1 MLNSKMKRS
10 MAWIMSAAVIMSAAP
25 VSAADFTAEADVEV
39 TAEAA
44 DAGAEE
50 NTDAPEA
57 EAEEDGGFGSGEM
70 ISEENT
76 AEAGSD
82 ETGLTDEENA
92 GDESADFMDGFSD
105 GSAEEESSDIS
116 DEFTDE
122 GMSTEE
128 LVQAFAEA
136 GTEDPA
142 PWSSVDSLPAGT
154 YENVTANLYVPGAQN
169 KILGVN
175 AYLNNPAD
183 PTGMSGVFGTPT
195 EPMYNEASMV
205 VNENGKITL
214 TIELKNQVFEL
225 LQVKDGKNIHVK
237 EVERSD
243 TWAYDNVDKVDMGDG
258 TFKGRITKIVFEL
271 DDFSGLYTLG
281 DCVEFGIILY
291 DEQNPD
297 KDVKWYVP
305 LNLAVDFEEQKPDV
319 NISNKAFFN
328 DDARVGIA
336 ARGRDMDKVVADIHE
351 VTSGEEFDKVDTF
364 MKENCA
370 EQPNYKLYY
379 FSLNR
384 TDGKDISESKLKY
397 SFFKSVFHEI
407 NNNSAQVYQ
416 WQGNSLSEM
425 KNEGNTTREY
435 WNGQDGDIWEAVTIY
450 EGLKF
455 GYVIICDKNSNVKC
469 QRTFTDESTGISAI
483 YHGFNNSDICNISGN
498 DSMP

>member
-57 EAEEDGGFGSGEM
+57 EAEEDGGFGSGQM

-136 GTEDPA
+136 GTEDHA

-183 PTGMSGVFGTPT
+183 PVGMSGVFGVPT
-195 EPMYNEASMV
+195 DPVYNDASMV
-205 VNENGKITL
+205 IDEN
-214 TIELKNQVFEL
+214 
-225 LQVKDGKNIHVK
+225 
-237 EVERSD
+237 
-243 TWAYDNVDKVDMGDG
+243 
-258 TFKGRITKIVFEL
+258 
-271 DDFSGLYTLG
+271 
-281 DCVEFGIILY
+281 
-291 DEQNPD
+291 
-297 KDVKWYVP
+297 
-305 LNLAVDFEEQKPDV
+305 
-319 NISNKAFFN
+319 
-328 DDARVGIA
+328 
-336 ARGRDMDKVVADIHE
+336 
-351 VTSGEEFDKVDTF
+351 
-364 MKENCA
+364 
-370 EQPNYKLYY
+370 
-379 FSLNR
+379 
-384 TDGKDISESKLKY
+384 
-397 SFFKSVFHEI
+397 
-407 NNNSAQVYQ
+407 
-416 WQGNSLSEM
+416 
-425 KNEGNTTREY
+425 
-435 WNGQDGDIWEAVTIY
+435 
-450 EGLKF
+450 
-455 GYVIICDKNSNVKC
+455 
-469 QRTFTDESTGISAI
+469 
-483 YHGFNNSDICNISGN
+483 
-498 DSMP
+498 

>member
-76 AEAGSD
+76 VEAGSD

-183 PTGMSGVFGTPT
+183 PVGMSGVFGVPT
-195 EPMYNEASMV
+195 DPVYNDASMV
-205 VNENGKITL
+205 IDENG
-214 TIELKNQVFEL
+214 
-225 LQVKDGKNIHVK
+225 
-237 EVERSD
+237 
-243 TWAYDNVDKVDMGDG
+243 TWAYDNVDKIDMGDG
-258 TFKGRITKIVFEL
+258 TYKGRIKKIVFEL

-291 DEQNPD
+291 DEQNPE

-319 NISNKAFFN
+319 NISRKAFFN
-328 DDARVGIA
+328 EEAKAGIS
-336 ARGRDMDKVVADIHE
+336 ARGLDMDKVVADVRK
-351 VTSGEEFDKVDTF
+351 VTSGEVFEKVDSYL
-364 MKENCA
+364 KENCSSVS
-370 EQPNYKLYY
+370 EGINYNLYY
-379 FSLNR
+379 FSLSR

-397 SFFKSVFHEI
+397 NFFTRQR
-407 NNNSAQVYQ
+407 NY
-416 WQGNSLSEM
+416 EM
-425 KNEGNTTREY
+425 AR
-435 WNGQDGDIWEAVTIY
+435 
-450 EGLKF
+450 
-455 GYVIICDKNSNVKC
+455 S
-469 QRTFTDESTGISAI
+469 
-483 YHGFNNSDICNISGN
+483 
-498 DSMP
+498 